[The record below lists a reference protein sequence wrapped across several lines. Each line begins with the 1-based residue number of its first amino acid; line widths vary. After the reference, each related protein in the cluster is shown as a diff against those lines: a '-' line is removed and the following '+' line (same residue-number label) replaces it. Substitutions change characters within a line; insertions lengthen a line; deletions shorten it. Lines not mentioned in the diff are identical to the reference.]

1 MSMEES
7 LAKSQEAGNSAVETA
22 AARRERTIL
31 EQMPQ
36 VCLIARQF
44 HRRLAGNVCLEDLV
58 SSGTLG
64 LIEAIDNFRESCGV
78 KLRTYSDRRIRGA
91 ILDGLRG
98 LDWVSRGRRRRAKEM
113 ATAVCSLEQRQQRTP
128 TAEEVAAEMSLS
140 IDEYHART
148 AEADA
153 FQLESLDAPAGR
165 NGNRTLGSLIPDET
179 GNLSSTALERLE
191 REHSLRDAIDAMP
204 EIDRNVMVLSYYE
217 GLTRREVAATMAIDV
232 SQVTRSKWL
241 SILRLRVKMGK
252 QLPCRATAPEAIL
265 RAPVSTPQYYCGPH
279 SGPVPLRNEVR
290 VSP

>member
-1 MSMEES
+1 MEES
-7 LAKSQEAGNSAVETA
+7 LAKSQEVGNSAVETA

-44 HRRLAGNVCLEDLV
+44 QRKLAGNVCFEDLV

-78 KLRTYSDRRIRGA
+78 KLRTYSDHRIRGA
-91 ILDGLRG
+91 ILDSLRG

-148 AEADA
+148 AEADH

-179 GNLSSTALERLE
+179 GNLPLAALERLE
-191 REHSLRDAIDAMP
+191 RERWLRAAIDTMP
-204 EIDRNVMVLSYYE
+204 EIYRNVVVLSYYE
-217 GLTRREVAATMAIDV
+217 DLSRREVAAAMAIDV
-232 SQVTRSKWL
+232 SQVTRLKIL

-252 QLPCRATAPEAIL
+252 QRCGRASSPGSNLTNSRQHSTIL
-265 RAPVSTPQYYCGPH
+265 
-279 SGPVPLRNEVR
+279 LRIA
-290 VSP
+290 